1 MNQIS
6 LAIVDDQ
13 ELFRQ
18 GIIALM
24 SKIPQ
29 VKLAADAASGAALLQ
44 YLATTSSLPDIVL
57 MDMEMPGMNG
67 IELNRAL
74 HQQYPDI
81 KVIMLTLYDQGRYVF
96 KMVEEGVCGYLSKSC
111 SMEEL
116 QEAIVKVHT
125 SGFFFTDLIKNALQQ
140 SSDFRKK
147 QPLHFNNNVAD
158 LTLREKEIMNLICKE
173 YTNAEI
179 AEKLFISPRTVEGHR
194 NNLLLKTGSKNTA
207 GLVVFAIKHGIY
219 DVVIP

>member
-1 MNQIS
+1 MEKIR

-24 SKIPQ
+24 NKIPQ
-29 VKLAADAASGAALLQ
+29 VELVADAAKGSELLQ
-44 YLATTSSLPDIVL
+44 YLAAADRKPEIVL
-57 MDMEMPGMNG
+57 MDMEMPEMNG
-67 IELNRAL
+67 IELNRVL
-74 HQQYPDI
+74 HQNYPDI

-116 QEAIVKVHT
+116 QEAIIKVHS

-147 QPLHFNNNVAD
+147 QLLHFNNNVAD
-158 LTLREKEIMNLICKE
+158 LTIREKEIMSLICKE

-194 NNLLLKTGSKNTA
+194 NNLLMKTGSKNTA

-219 DVVIP
+219 DVVIH

>member
-1 MNQIS
+1 MDQIR
-6 LAIVDDQ
+6 LAVVDDQ

-18 GIIALM
+18 GIIALV

-29 VKLAADAASGAALLQ
+29 VELATDAASGAELLE
-44 YLATTSSLPDIVL
+44 YLAATDKRPDIVL

-67 IELNRAL
+67 IELNRVL
-74 HQQYPDI
+74 HETYPDI

-116 QEAIVKVHT
+116 QEAILKVHT

-147 QPLHFNNNVAD
+147 QLLHFNNKAAD
-158 LTLREKEIMNLICKE
+158 LTIREKEIMNLICKE

-179 AEKLFISPRTVEGHR
+179 ADKLFISPRTVEGHR
-194 NNLLLKTGSKNTA
+194 NNLLMKTGSKNTA

-219 DVVIP
+219 DVVIH

>member
-29 VKLAADAASGAALLQ
+29 VKLAADASNGAALLQ

>member
-1 MNQIS
+1 MDSIH

-24 SKIPQ
+24 NRVPEIQLVTEASSGPQ
-29 VKLAADAASGAALLQ
+29 LLEYLSG
-44 YLATTSSLPDIVL
+44 TGKKPDILL
-57 MDMEMPGMNG
+57 MDMEMPEMSG

-74 HQQYPDI
+74 HQNYPDI

-111 SMEEL
+111 SIEEL
-116 QEAIVKVHT
+116 QEAITKVHT

-147 QPLHFNNNVAD
+147 QNMNFGSNAAD
-158 LTLREKEIMNLICKE
+158 LTTREKEIMNLICKE
-173 YTNAEI
+173 YTNTEI
-179 AEKLFISPRTVEGHR
+179 ADKLFISPRTVEGHR

-219 DVVIP
+219 DVVIH

>member
-1 MNQIS
+1 MDQIR
-6 LAIVDDQ
+6 LAVVDDQ

-24 SKIPQ
+24 NKIPQ
-29 VKLAADAASGAALLQ
+29 VELTTDAATGTELLQ
-44 YLATTSSLPDIVL
+44 YLATTEQKPDIVL
-57 MDMEMPGMNG
+57 MDMEMPEMNG
-67 IELNRAL
+67 IELNRIL
-74 HQQYPDI
+74 HQNYPDI

-116 QEAIVKVHT
+116 QEAIVKVYT

-147 QPLHFNNNVAD
+147 QLLHFNNNVAD
-158 LTLREKEIMNLICKE
+158 LTIREKEIINLICKE

-179 AEKLFISPRTVEGHR
+179 ADKLFISPRTVEGHR
-194 NNLLLKTGSKNTA
+194 NNLLMKTGSKNTA

-219 DVVIP
+219 DVVIH

>member
-29 VKLAADAASGAALLQ
+29 VKLVADASSGGALLQ
-44 YLATTSSLPDIVL
+44 YLANTPTLPDIVL

-74 HQQYPDI
+74 HLQYPDI

-116 QEAIVKVHT
+116 QEAITKVYT

-147 QPLHFNNNVAD
+147 QPLHFNSNVAD
-158 LTLREKEIMNLICKE
+158 LTVREKEIMNLICKE
-173 YTNAEI
+173 YTNTEI

-194 NNLLLKTGSKNTA
+194 NNLLMKTGSKNTA

-219 DVVIP
+219 DVVIH

>member
-24 SKIPQ
+24 HQLPQ
-29 VKLAADAASGAALLQ
+29 VALAIDAASGEELLHKLSVAEQ
-44 YLATTSSLPDIVL
+44 LPDIVL

-67 IELNRAL
+67 IELNRRL
-74 HQQYPDI
+74 HLDYPSI

-111 SMEEL
+111 SIEEL
-116 QEAIVKVHT
+116 QEAITKVHA
-125 SGFFFTDLIKNALQQ
+125 SGFFFTDLIKNALKQ

-147 QPLHFNNNVAD
+147 QIHHFNNSAE
-158 LTLREKEIMNLICKE
+158 LTIREKEIINLICRE
-173 YTNAEI
+173 HTNTEI
-179 AEKLFISPRTVEGHR
+179 ADKLSISPRTVEGHR

-219 DVVIP
+219 EVVAH

>member
-1 MNQIS
+1 MDKIR

-24 SKIPQ
+24 NKIPQ
-29 VKLAADAASGAALLQ
+29 VELAADAAKGSELLH
-44 YLATTSSLPDIVL
+44 YLATTERQPDIVL
-57 MDMEMPGMNG
+57 MDMEMPEMNG
-67 IELNRAL
+67 IELNRVL
-74 HQQYPDI
+74 HQNYPDI

-116 QEAIVKVHT
+116 QEAIIKVHS

-147 QPLHFNNNVAD
+147 QLLHFNNNVAD
-158 LTLREKEIMNLICKE
+158 LTIREKEIMSLICKE

-194 NNLLLKTGSKNTA
+194 NNLLMKTGSKNTA

-219 DVVIP
+219 DVVIH

>member
-1 MNQIS
+1 MTPIR

-13 ELFRQ
+13 ALFRQ

-24 SKIPQ
+24 NKIPE
-29 VKLAADAASGAALLQ
+29 VNLVVDASNGPELLER
-44 YLATTSSLPDIVL
+44 LSVLPELPEILL

-67 IELNRAL
+67 IDLNRIM
-74 HQQYPDI
+74 HETYPEV

-116 QEAIVKVHT
+116 KEAILKVHT

-147 QPLHFNNNVAD
+147 QMHNFNHIPVD
-158 LTLREKEIMNLICKE
+158 LTVREKEVMNLICRE
-173 YTNAEI
+173 YTNGEI
-179 AEKLFISPRTVEGHR
+179 ADKLCISPRTVEGHR

-207 GLVVFAIKHGIY
+207 GLVVFAIKNGIY
-219 DVVIP
+219 DVLMR

>member
-1 MNQIS
+1 MDKIR

-24 SKIPQ
+24 NKIPQ
-29 VKLAADAASGAALLQ
+29 VELVADAAKGSELLQ
-44 YLATTSSLPDIVL
+44 YLAAAEHKPEILL
-57 MDMEMPGMNG
+57 MDMEMPEMNG
-67 IELNRAL
+67 IELNRVL
-74 HQQYPDI
+74 HQNYPDI

-116 QEAIVKVHT
+116 QEAIVKVHS

-147 QPLHFNNNVAD
+147 QLLHFNNNVAD
-158 LTLREKEIMNLICKE
+158 LTIREKEIMSLICKE

-194 NNLLLKTGSKNTA
+194 NNLLMKTGSKNTA

-219 DVVIP
+219 DVVIH